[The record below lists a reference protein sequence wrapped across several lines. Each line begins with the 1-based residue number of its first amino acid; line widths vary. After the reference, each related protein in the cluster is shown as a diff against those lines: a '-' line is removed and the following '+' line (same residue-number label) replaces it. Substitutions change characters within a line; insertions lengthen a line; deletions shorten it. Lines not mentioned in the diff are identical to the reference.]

1 MQKGVEGDK
10 EGGGWTISNGG
21 LHVRL
26 QNARHW
32 PKIERVGGDWC
43 TDIPWSSTLSHEE
56 ENKRANEI
64 CRSLLWSFH
73 AYEDCTFTCHMNEG

>member
-1 MQKGVEGDK
+1 M
-10 EGGGWTISNGG
+10 ISKGG

-43 TDIPWSSTLSHEE
+43 ADILWSSTLSHEK
-56 ENKRANEI
+56 ENKRTNEKSDTRSYEIHARSWNMNEI
-64 CRSLLWSFH
+64 LQES
-73 AYEDCTFTCHMNEG
+73 DKK